1 MNNIIFCF
9 DKNYSHLLSNVLKTF
24 LKFNQYDRYKIYFI
38 LYDESKELHNFVKK
52 TISNIDLYLNYEYTY
67 FEPTEEFKKIIKN
80 YEYIL
85 YENDEESKKSSVF
98 CNYGNWSRFFINEI
112 FPHLETGLYL
122 DIDILING
130 NLNDVF
136 NINYGN
142 NIIGAIGMKNKN
154 RNQKR
159 GRVLDYDKSQIE
171 SIIKNFKDIDKSKF
185 KDIINFDTLN
195 SQRFNCGVVYFNF
208 KLYKEN
214 KILDKLIS
222 LLKELNNKNI
232 KIMNTGTEKTFN
244 IIVSKYKNLDEK
256 YNKIIGNKV
265 KLENINFKDFTIFH
279 FKGKKNLL
287 NDKIY
292 QDILNKISS

>member
-9 DKNYSHLLSNVLKTF
+9 DKNYSHLLSNVLETF
-24 LKFNQYDRYKIYFI
+24 LKFNEYDRYKIYFI
-38 LYDESKELHNFVKK
+38 LYDDSKELHKIVKK
-52 TISNIDLYLNYEYTY
+52 TISNIDLYLNYEYKY
-67 FEPTEEFKKIIKN
+67 FEPTNEFKKIIKN

-85 YENDEESKKSSVF
+85 YENDEESKRSSVF
-98 CNYGNWSRFFINEI
+98 CNYGNWSRFFINEM
-112 FPHLETGLYL
+112 FPNLETGLYL
-122 DIDILING
+122 DLDILING
-130 NLNDVF
+130 KLDNIF
-136 NINYGN
+136 NIEYGN
-142 NIIGAIGMKNKN
+142 NIIGAIGMKKKN
-154 RNQKR
+154 RNHKR
-159 GRVLDYDKSQIE
+159 GKILDYDKSQIE

-265 KLENINFKDFTIFH
+265 KIENINFKDFSIFH
-279 FKGKKNLL
+279 FKGKKDLL

-292 QDILNKISS
+292 QEILNKISL